1 MQTLQLIWTTLLSN
15 VSIAPAILVQY
26 GFNNE
31 FSTGSSG
38 KCWKPVPHPLH
49 RLELPLTSF
58 VIAASTCGPYHE
70 GHKNLLP
77 RYRKWLP
84 AEHRQKRTPCPHRN
98 HKFQISVFK
107 DTFFLKGVLAAL
119 FLNLFLS
126 SECVLHC
133 MWSQKSQPA
142 LSESIRPVSW
152 EGWHF
157 INTFFFL
164 QRLCL

>member
-107 DTFFLKGVLAAL
+107 DTFFLKGVLAAFCSL
-119 FLNLFLS
+119 IFSYPLS
-126 SECVLHC
+126 VCYIVCDHRRA
-133 MWSQKSQPA
+133 SQP
-142 LSESIRPVSW
+142 
-152 EGWHF
+152 
-157 INTFFFL
+157 
-164 QRLCL
+164 CLRASDQCPGRDDIS